1 MECLA
6 VEDSETKRQQV
17 QIGPSQ
23 RLKFGVAKTG
33 EQCQKKNQNS
43 KARSSSYALQ
53 SSERATTASSEE
65 HMSVPV
71 MKVEALSVKNVT
83 LTKKNDKR
91 SQADTLTKLT
101 EKPMGNN

>member
-23 RLKFGVAKTG
+23 RLKKWDEVASRISIKFGVAKTG

-71 MKVEALSVKNVT
+71 MKVEAFSVKN
-83 LTKKNDKR
+83 R
-91 SQADTLTKLT
+91 SQRRTTRDH
-101 EKPMGNN
+101 KPIP

>member
-1 MECLA
+1 KFGVAKTGEQCQKKNQNSKA
-6 VEDSETKRQQV
+6 RFFISYPVRFV
-17 QIGPSQ
+17 PI
-23 RLKFGVAKTG
+23 KFGVAKTG

-71 MKVEALSVKNVT
+71 MKVEALSVKN
-83 LTKKNDKR
+83 R
-91 SQADTLTKLT
+91 SQRRTTRDH
-101 EKPMGNN
+101 KPIP